1 MGFIK
6 NQLPKVIEWTD
17 DSKDIMVYRYP
28 MDGRE
33 IMKGSQLT
41 VRESQTA
48 VVVDQGKIADIF
60 AAGRFKL
67 DSANLPILTK
77 LRSWKYGFDSPF
89 KVDIY
94 FVNTKQFIGQ
104 KWGTVNPI
112 AMRDSDFG
120 MIRIRGFGTY
130 SFRVSNAELFLK
142 EVFGTNSK
150 YKTED
155 VNEYLK
161 SMIISVAT
169 DTIVGSKISALDLA
183 GNIRGFN
190 ELVKNQ
196 LQEKFS
202 GLGLLLTNM
211 VIENLSFP
219 EAVEKML
226 DERTNVGM
234 MSDKMGS
241 YVQMKTVEALGKAA
255 ENQGSMGGFM
265 GMGIGMGM
273 GGMGA
278 GGAGASPFGALGNAQ
293 DAPKTTGGNNGG
305 QGGAGG
311 TAGAAGT
318 KFCPD
323 CGTVVLSNA
332 RFCPGCGKGFAQ
344 AGGNVCSCGAALTAG
359 EKFCSAC
366 GKKV

>member
-1 MGFIK
+1 
-6 NQLPKVIEWTD
+6 
-17 DSKDIMVYRYP
+17 
-28 MDGRE
+28 
-33 IMKGSQLT
+33 
-41 VRESQTA
+41 
-48 VVVDQGKIADIF
+48 
-60 AAGRFKL
+60 
-67 DSANLPILTK
+67 
-77 LRSWKYGFDSPF
+77 
-89 KVDIY
+89 
-94 FVNTKQFIGQ
+94 
-104 KWGTVNPI
+104 
-112 AMRDSDFG
+112 

-130 SFRVSNAELFLK
+130 SFRVSSAELFLK

-190 ELVKNQ
+190 ELVKSQ

-202 GLGLLLTNM
+202 EMGLSLTNM

-241 YVQMKTVEALGKAA
+241 YVQMKTAEALGKAA

-273 GGMGA
+273 GGVGGA
-278 GGAGASPFGALGNAQ
+278 GGGPFGALSNAQ
-293 DAPKTTGGNNGG
+293 DAPKANGNTG
-305 QGGAGG
+305 AASG
-311 TAGAAGT
+311 TAGATGT

-332 RFCPGCGKGFAQ
+332 KFCPGCGKGFAQ
-344 AGGNVCSCGAALTAG
+344 AGGVCSCGAVLSAG

-366 GKKV
+366 GKRV